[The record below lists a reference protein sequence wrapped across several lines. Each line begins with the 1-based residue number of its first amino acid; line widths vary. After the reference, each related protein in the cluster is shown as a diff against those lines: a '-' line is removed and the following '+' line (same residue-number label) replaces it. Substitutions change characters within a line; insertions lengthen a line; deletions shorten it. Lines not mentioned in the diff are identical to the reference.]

1 VDHALGRSHIIVS
14 NSSEFV
20 FKQLINEIDYDSN
33 TTNPTKNQM
42 ALKIGNINH
51 PAKNQII
58 LQRTNTIMM
67 ARISK
72 IGFFMEISIAI

>member
-1 VDHALGRSHIIVS
+1 MIA
-14 NSSEFV
+14 
-20 FKQLINEIDYDSN
+20 N

-58 LQRTNTIMM
+58 LHRTNTIII

-72 IGFFMEISIAI
+72 IRFFMDLSIAMYSK

>member
-1 VDHALGRSHIIVS
+1 
-14 NSSEFV
+14 
-20 FKQLINEIDYDSN
+20 
-33 TTNPTKNQM
+33 M

-58 LQRTNTIMM
+58 LQRPNTIMM

-72 IGFFMEISIAI
+72 IGSFMDLSIAMYSK